1 MSACSDQPE
10 SDMKVLSV
18 LAHPRRSSLTGAAF
32 DRLNLGLREAGHS
45 VTEADL
51 TAEGFDPRLALADE
65 PEWDNPD
72 TPYSPAVQA
81 EMARLRAHEGIVMT
95 FPVWWWSVPALLKGW
110 IDRVWNRGFA
120 YGHGRSLAGRKAL
133 MIGLAG
139 SGEQRYDGPDRYREA
154 MEIQLVQGVLRYCG
168 IEDGR
173 LVLMTQS
180 RKPPERRAEILA
192 EVEALGRGFS
202 A

>member
-1 MSACSDQPE
+1 MTVPSDQPE

-18 LAHPRRSSLTGAAF
+18 LAHPRRASLTGAAF
-32 DRLNLGLREAGHS
+32 NRLNLGLRAAGHE

-51 TAEGFDPRLALADE
+51 TAEGFDPRLPAADE
-65 PEWDNPD
+65 PDWDD
-72 TPYSPAVQA
+72 LDKSFSPAVEA

-95 FPVWWWSVPALLKGW
+95 FPVWWWSLPALLKGW

-120 YGHGRSLAGRKAL
+120 YGGGRSLAGHRAL

-139 SGEQRYDGPDRYREA
+139 SGSQRYEEDRYREA

-168 IEDGR
+168 IEEGR

-192 EVEALGRGFS
+192 EAEALGRSFGT
-202 A
+202 